1 MDRKKI
7 EDAFNEAN
15 SRDYYKSWE
24 EVDVCDFAEHI
35 AKLTRKETLNEVKAA
50 LDKMQ
55 EGKK

>member
-1 MDRKKI
+1 MDRNKI
-7 EDAFNEAN
+7 EEEFNAAN

-35 AKLTRKETLNEVKAA
+35 AKLSRQETLAEVKAT